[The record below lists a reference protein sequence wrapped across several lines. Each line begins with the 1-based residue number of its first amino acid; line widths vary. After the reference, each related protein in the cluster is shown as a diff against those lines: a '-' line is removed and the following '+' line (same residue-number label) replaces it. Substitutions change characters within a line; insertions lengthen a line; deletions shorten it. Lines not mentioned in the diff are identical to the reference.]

1 MGQFHLTFKKKKW
14 CGKSKSKN
22 KKRVAFFLLFFSSL
36 KGQHIHSISS
46 SLGIDLSLLFLSRS
60 LSLSLPSSRTK
71 SAREKFSEITQPSL
85 PPSGGSF
92 DVRTFRERER
102 ERERRE

>member
-60 LSLSLPSSRTK
+60 LSLSLFPPRGRRAPEKSSLK
-71 SAREKFSEITQPSL
+71 
-85 PPSGGSF
+85 
-92 DVRTFRERER
+92 
-102 ERERRE
+102 

>member
-36 KGQHIHSISS
+36 TKGQHIHSISS

-60 LSLSLPSSRTK
+60 LSLSLP
-71 SAREKFSEITQPSL
+71 F
-85 PPSGGSF
+85 
-92 DVRTFRERER
+92 
-102 ERERRE
+102 